1 MDIVQRLIKTTAAA
15 NSLRHQVPIAAYR
28 ERLALIDAKCYAKD
42 KAVLE
47 AELTIAQA
55 RQGAAMLALLT
66 CGYSHRTVLR
76 IVRGLK
82 C

>member
-1 MDIVQRLIKTTAAA
+1 MDIQQRLTKLTTIV

-28 ERLALIDAKCYAKD
+28 ERLATNDAKSYAQD

-47 AELTIAQA
+47 ADLLIAQA
-55 RQGAAMLALLT
+55 RQGAAMLTLLT
-66 CGYSHRTVLR
+66 CGYSHRTVMR